1 MRKSY
6 QTFFFIAIIILKS
19 ASAIAQSDSTPV
31 SGNTDLTH
39 IIDTKNPKQY
49 IISEIDVSGAKSY
62 DKNLIISISGLAVGD
77 KLQIPGTDAI
87 NKAIIKLWKQ
97 NIISDVKIY
106 FTKLEGNNLTIQ
118 IDITER
124 PRLADFNFIGVKKG
138 DADDLKNKINLVK
151 NHVVTENMK
160 QNAVI
165 VIRKFYTDKGY
176 RNVNV
181 LISKEDTVPN
191 LVNAEILTFTVDKGN
206 KVRVNSVNFSSNNN
220 IQSSTLKKQMKDT
233 KEMSRLT
240 LYPPKVN
247 NPFGDTSTAL
257 TLKQYLDEMGFLTI
271 SQTKEF
277 LDPYF
282 RFKLFSSSKFDAE
295 KYNSDR
301 DKVLDYYNSQGYR
314 DAIIADTAS
323 SINDKGN
330 IDLFIKMNEGKQ
342 YYFGNITWTGN
353 TKYTDSLLGLIL
365 GIKKGDIYNAELLNE
380 RLGKELS
387 PGGGD
392 ISSLYMDDG
401 YLFFHLDPIETAV
414 YGDTIDFEVRMQEGP
429 QATIGKVD
437 ITGNEK
443 TKDYVVRREL
453 RTIPGEKFS
462 RSDLIRTQR
471 ELSQLGFFNPEKIEP
486 NVVPNADNGTVDI
499 TWKVA
504 EKSNDQLELSAGWGG
519 GIGLTG
525 TLGVTFNNFSL
536 KNFFDKKT
544 WDPLPSGDGQ
554 KLSARIQSNGS
565 AYRSYNFSFT
575 EPWLG
580 GKRHNPFTVSVYNT
594 KYSNSVN
601 PLGGICTACAD
612 TSYIRI
618 LGASVS
624 LGKQLKWPDDYFSLV
639 YSLNYQNYYL
649 KNYPNIFKGLSN
661 GTSSNISFKV
671 TLSRSSAG
679 PNPMF
684 PTSGSNFFLSSQFTL
699 PYSLLGVTNPVTNP
713 YQLVEFHKW
722 RFDGDYYIPLGI
734 GRGEN
739 KDQQLVLRF
748 AAKYGYIGRYNKN
761 LQVSP
766 FERFQVGDAGLS
778 NSFALLGYDI
788 ISQRGY
794 PVYSSSDPKVNPDN
808 VTPTEFF
815 TIFNKY
821 TMELR
826 YPFSTSQSATIYGLG
841 FFEAANGWY
850 DFNSYNPFQLRRS
863 VGVGMR
869 FFLPMFG
876 LLGFDYGIGL
886 DRIVPGQP
894 LSTAAK
900 FTFML
905 GQEPE

>member
-1 MRKSY
+1 MRRSY
-6 QTFFFIAIIILKS
+6 QTFFFIAILILKS
-19 ASAIAQSDSTPV
+19 ASAIAQNDT
-31 SGNTDLTH
+31 SGTGDLAH
-39 IIDTKNPKQY
+39 IFDTKVSKQY
-49 IISEIDVSGAKSY
+49 TIAAINVTGVKSF
-62 DKNLIISISGLAVGD
+62 DKNLLISISGLAVGD

-87 NKAIIKLWKQ
+87 NKAIGKLWKQ
-97 NIISDVKIY
+97 NIISDVEIY
-106 FTKLEGNNLTIQ
+106 FTKLEGTELTLQ

-124 PRLADFNFIGVKKG
+124 PRLADFKFEGIKKG
-138 DADDLKNKINLVK
+138 DAEDLKGKVGLVK
-151 NHVVTENMK
+151 DHVITENMK

-165 VIRKFYTDKGY
+165 VIRKFYTDKGF

-181 LISKEDTVPN
+181 LIKEDTVATLAN
-191 LVNAEILTFTVDKGN
+191 SEMLTFKIDKGN
-206 KVRVNSVNFSSNNN
+206 KVKINSINFSDNYNVK
-220 IQSSTLKKQMKDT
+220 SSILKKQMKDT
-233 KEMSRLT
+233 KEMTRFT

-247 NPFGDTSTAL
+247 NPFGDSSTAL
-257 TLKQYLDEMGFLTI
+257 TFNQYLDEMGFLTI
-271 SQTKEF
+271 SKTKEF

-282 RFKLFSSSKFDAE
+282 RFKLFSGSKFNLD
-295 KYNSDR
+295 KYNDDR
-301 DKVLDYYNSQGYR
+301 NKILDYYNTQGYR
-314 DAIIADTAS
+314 DAVITDTAS
-323 SINDKGN
+323 ATNSEGN
-330 IDLFIKMNEGKQ
+330 IDLFLKLNEGKQ
-342 YYFGNITWTGN
+342 YYFGNITWKGN
-353 TKYTDSLLGLIL
+353 TKYTDSLLSLLLNIN
-365 GIKKGDIYNAELLNE
+365 KGDIYNADLLNQ

-387 PGGGD
+387 AEGGD

-401 YLFFHLDPIETAV
+401 YLFFHLDPVEIAV
-414 YGDTIDFEVRMQEGP
+414 YKDTIDFEIRMQEGP

-437 ITGNEK
+437 IVGNEK
-443 TKDYVVRREL
+443 TKDYVIRREL
-453 RTIPGEKFS
+453 RTVPGEKFS
-462 RSDLIRTQR
+462 RADLIRTQR
-471 ELSQLGFFNPEKIEP
+471 ELSQLGFFDPEKVSP

-499 TWKVA
+499 TWSVA
-504 EKSNDQLELSAGWGG
+504 EKSSDQLELSAGWGG

-536 KNFFDKKT
+536 KNMFDRKT

-554 KLSARIQSNGS
+554 KLSARIQSNGT

-580 GKRHNPFTVSVYNT
+580 GKRRNPFTVSVYNT
-594 KYSNSVN
+594 KYSNSYN
-601 PLGGICTACAD
+601 SFGGYCKACAD

-624 LGKQLKWPDDYFSLV
+624 IGKQLRWPDDYFSLV
-639 YSLNYQNYYL
+639 YSLSYQNYL
-649 KNYPNIFKGLSN
+649 LRNYANIFKGLTN

-671 TLSRSSAG
+671 TLSRSSTG
-679 PNPMF
+679 GNPIF
-684 PTSGSNFFLSSQFTL
+684 PTSGSNFFASTQFTL
-699 PYSLLGVTNPVTNP
+699 PYSLMGITNPASNP

-722 RFDGDYYIPLGI
+722 RFDGDYYIPLGA
-734 GRGEN
+734 GHGED
-739 KDQQLVLRF
+739 KAQKFVLRF
-748 AAKYGYIGRYNKN
+748 AAKFGYIGRYNKN
-761 LQVSP
+761 LSISP

-778 NSFALLGYDI
+778 NTFALLGYDI

-794 PVYSSSDPKVNPDN
+794 PVYSSSNPKVNPDN
-808 VTPTEFF
+808 TTPSEFF

-821 TMELR
+821 TMEVR

-850 DFNSYNPFQLRRS
+850 DFNSYEPFKLRRS

-886 DRIVPGQP
+886 DRLEPGQP
-894 LSTAAK
+894 LKTAAK